1 MANAIDLVDKLAYV
15 LVTGA
20 SRGIG
25 RTIAIETSRNLK
37 AGSVIVLL
45 ARSLKGLEG
54 TRDAIL
60 NTANSNELR
69 VVIKAMDLTKPPIE
83 EINEMISTSF
93 NALNFELA
101 LIIHNVGTLGDIGKW
116 ARDITDFNELNS
128 YFDVNVNTLAILN
141 NCLLKVIPM
150 TTKKLI
156 VNITSKAAVK
166 PFKSF
171 GFYCM
176 GKAAREMYFRVLA
189 EEEKDILVLNYS
201 PGPVESDMT
210 VYAQSDSVSSET
222 SGMFKNL
229 RDSGTILTTEQTTK
243 RFLEIIATGDYKSG
257 DHIDY
262 YDNDDDY

>member
-1 MANAIDLVDKLAYV
+1 MSNAIDLVDKLAYV

-20 SRGIG
+20 SKGIG
-25 RTIAIETSRNLK
+25 RTMAIESSRNLK
-37 AGSVIVLL
+37 EGSVVVLL
-45 ARSLKGLEG
+45 ARSSVGLEE
-54 TRDAIL
+54 TKAAIKS
-60 NTANSNELR
+60 AAKNELK
-69 VVIKAMDLTKPPIE
+69 VVVKPMDLTKPPLV
-83 EINEMISTSF
+83 EINELIRISF
-93 NALNFELA
+93 DAALTFDLA

-116 ARDITDFNELNS
+116 AKDITDFDELNS
-128 YFDVNVNTLAILN
+128 YFDVNVNTPAILN
-141 NCLLKVIPM
+141 NCLLKIIPSS
-150 TTKKLI
+150 TKKVI
-156 VNITSKAAVK
+156 VNITSKAAIA

-229 RDSGTILTTEQTTK
+229 RDNGTILTTEQTTK
-243 RFLEIIATGDYKSG
+243 RFLEVIAMGNYKSG

-262 YDNDDDY
+262 YDKI